1 MTNISA
7 GNFASM
13 QYPVDAIRA
22 RFPALSRTHKGL
34 PVAYLDG
41 PGGSQ
46 IVRQAMDAMYAYM
59 AGGGANLHGVFPTSI
74 ETEEMI
80 LDARR
85 AVAQMFGAQPQEVAF
100 GANMTT
106 IAFALARALS
116 REWREGDEIIVTE
129 LDHRANV
136 DSWIS
141 AAQDKGVTVRWLTV
155 DPESLTLNDELDRL
169 LSSRTKLVAVG
180 LASNAVG
187 TINDV
192 RTISRKAK
200 QAGAI
205 VAVDAVHA
213 APHLAIDRNELG
225 ADVLLCSAYKFF
237 GPHIGI
243 AVIREQLFEQIQPY
257 KLRPAPEYL
266 PDKLETGT
274 QNHEGIAAIRPAI
287 EFIAGLGIGE
297 SLAERIRSGFAA
309 IEQHENRLAERI
321 RASLAEIM
329 GIRLYQAAPHVP
341 KTPTI
346 AFRAEGWEP
355 REFCRR
361 MCDDFG
367 VFVADGDF
375 YASTLAKKLGIL
387 ESGGW
392 IRAGLAPYNTEEEI
406 DRFIEGVRRLMEHRG

>member
-1 MTNISA
+1 MANRE
-7 GNFASM
+7 
-13 QYPVDAIRA
+13 YPIDDIRA
-22 RFPALSRTHKGL
+22 RFPALQRTHGEL
-34 PVAYLDG
+34 TVAYLDG

-46 IVRQAMDAMYAYM
+46 VVREAMDAMYAYM
-59 AGGGANLHGVFPTSI
+59 AKGGANLHGPFPSSM

-80 LDARR
+80 LDART
-85 AVAQMFGAQPQEVAF
+85 AVAGMFGAKPHEVAF

-141 AAQDKGVTVRWLTV
+141 AAEDRGVTVRWLTV
-155 DPESLTLNDELDRL
+155 DPGNLTLNVDELDRL
-169 LSSRTKLVAVG
+169 LTGRTKLVAVG

-192 RTISRKAK
+192 AAISRKAK

-205 VAVDAVHA
+205 VAVDSVHA
-213 APHLAIDRNELG
+213 APHMYINRDEIG

-237 GPHIGI
+237 GPHVGI
-243 AVIREQLFEQIQPY
+243 AVIREELFERIRPY
-257 KLRPAPEYL
+257 KLRPAPEYT

-287 EFIAGLGIGE
+287 EFIADLGNGND
-297 SLAERIRSGFAA
+297 LAERVRTGFAA
-309 IEQHENRLAERI
+309 IEGHENRLAESI
-321 RASLAEIM
+321 RAALADIG
-329 GIRLYQAAPHVP
+329 GIRLYQAASDVP

-355 REFCRR
+355 KEFCRR
-361 MCDDFG
+361 MSEQFG

-375 YASTLAKKLGIL
+375 YASTLAAKLGIL
-387 ESGGW
+387 ERGGW

-406 DRFIEGVRRLMEHRG
+406 GRFIEGVRRLMGR